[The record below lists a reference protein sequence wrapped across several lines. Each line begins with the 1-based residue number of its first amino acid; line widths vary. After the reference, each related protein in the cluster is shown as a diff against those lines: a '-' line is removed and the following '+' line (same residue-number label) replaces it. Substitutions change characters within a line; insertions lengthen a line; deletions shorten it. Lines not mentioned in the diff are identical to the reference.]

1 MIGAKLLIHNFI
13 GFSFSTMTKL
23 LRAFQGFDAYNKK
36 DPKIYT
42 SNGVT
47 YPQEYFLA
55 LKLHEWVLKLKPDA
69 SEELLLAS
77 RSQHIGRWEIPRES
91 YPDGRDAYLKWRRD
105 LALFHAEKASS
116 IMHGAGYDDEKITPV
131 RQIILKQKLKVDADV
146 QTMENA
152 LCLVFLEFQYE
163 DFYPKHSPGKVV
175 NILRKS
181 LLKMDSHGHEFALA
195 LNFSEKGLAYI
206 NEALNSIKQDQ

>member
-1 MIGAKLLIHNFI
+1 
-13 GFSFSTMTKL
+13 MTKL
-23 LRAFQGFDAYNKK
+23 AQAFKEFDTYNQK
-36 DPKIYT
+36 DPHT
-42 SNGVT
+42 FTWDGLA

-55 LKLHEWVLKLKPDA
+55 LKLYEWVLKLKPDA

-91 YPDGRDAYLKWRRD
+91 YPDGRDAYLKWRKD

-116 IMHGAGYDDEKITPV
+116 IMKEAGYDDEQIARV

-146 QTMENA
+146 QTIENA

-163 DFYPKHSPGKVV
+163 DFYPKHSPEKVV

-181 LLKMDSHGHEFALA
+181 LLKMDSHGHQFALE
-195 LNFSEKGLAYI
+195 LNFSEQGKGYI
-206 NEALNSIKQDQ
+206 DAALKMIK